1 MLCNF
6 TCVVH
11 LFNNEAWDMI
21 NNVAASRKKQNNY
34 FFNIHVLIMIQKS
47 ICIHGGFAHTVDYGP
62 QGGLPSFPY
71 ECQTWR
77 LWFTRQVFISLS
89 LSFLF

>member
-6 TCVVH
+6 IHAVH
-11 LFNNEAWDMI
+11 LFNNEAQSVI
-21 NNVAASRKKQNNY
+21 NNVAASGKRQNNY
-34 FFNIHVLIMIQKS
+34 FFNIQVLIIIQKS
-47 ICIHGGFAHTVDYGP
+47 ICIHGGFVLTVDYGL

-77 LWFTRQVFISLS
+77 FWLARPVFISLS
-89 LSFLF
+89 LFFKD